1 VRYRR
6 PSLKTLALAA
16 VVATAGSALFAFSRP
31 VEMTVDGRRVPSDVP
46 PVSTIGER
54 VYVPLRSV
62 ADALGAQ
69 TDLDGENNIYVVRGN
84 QSLRVRVGDMHAS
97 VNGMPF
103 TLRHVPFRVRGRV
116 MIGLK
121 EIAHAF
127 GVHVSYNART
137 AQVQMMTPGI
147 GETQPSQT
155 PQAQ

>member
-1 VRYRR
+1 MRYRR

-16 VVATAGSALFAFSRP
+16 VVATSGSALLAFSRP

-46 PVSTIGER
+46 PVATIGER

-69 TDLDGENNIYVVRGN
+69 TDVEGENIYVVRGN
-84 QSLRVRVGDMHAS
+84 QSLRIRLGDLQAS

-121 EIAHAF
+121 EIAHVF
-127 GVHVSYNART
+127 DVHVSYNART
-137 AQVQMMTPGI
+137 AQVEMMTPGI